1 MRFEIIVVVNG
12 VESYLDTY
20 EYDPISLNFNIADI
34 QDISKR
40 NSSYS
45 KTIKLPETSNN
56 RNIFSDIG
64 DLDVYS
70 NFNPNKKTKCTVLVD
85 TVPVFVG
92 NLQLKSIKI
101 DDDAEY
107 KEYEVVIY
115 ADNDNFFTLLGESFI
130 SDLDFSELN
139 HVYSEENITYSW
151 TQSWNHGYFYP
162 LIDYG
167 NNWDYSQIK
176 GQLSPI
182 GDLTFVRVDQ
192 MFPATN
198 VKYILKKIFQNVGY
212 YWQSDFLESDK
223 FEDLYIPFNR
233 SALQRNLNNT
243 DYKFSIGMFNGVTQS
258 KGGLTQASSPTSQQ
272 LVRIGTYR
280 IPFTNETS
288 PYGDPSNY
296 YNTSTYEYTTPANP
310 ISQRF
315 VCNFDIYFNY
325 RRPSDY
331 TAQTGPGSGI
341 WANSIAFKKRRLN
354 GQVVTIPTN
363 GSLVPCPFTTA
374 AIPNLQRLDTYE
386 RRVIG
391 QVSTGLITLL
401 PGEKV
406 FVEVVYSTQLIAI
419 FPFTLG
425 ASSPVLTW
433 NKACN
438 FFNVVNVNILP
449 GEVIPYNQVVPLNM
463 IKQKDFVMSLV
474 KMFNLYIEPSKEWDN
489 TLIIEPRDDYY
500 AKGAIKDWSKKID
513 IKSISAQPLSE
524 SQNRKNIFKYKD
536 DQDFYN
542 VDYRTNQAD
551 VSYGE
556 EEYFIDNDFIAG
568 EKKIEIAFSP
578 TPVVQVPNSVNLV
591 LPKIGK
597 INNGIFAPTTH
608 NVRILTKWR
617 PETKSSWTFTTPLA
631 IDPAGYIYLQGTAT
645 HSFKVGDTISI
656 TQNDNFAANPQFLYY
671 STPYFKVVEI
681 YNSTTIAINFLAA
694 LMPTP
699 SAIGGVATSIEGL
712 LALPGDDT
720 WGFAGRGANKVWRAY
735 PYLGHLNHPTEPNYD
750 INFGQVTGYY
760 YPDDST
766 TNNNLFNLYYSS
778 FFEECSD
785 IDSRVITADFYL
797 TPIDI
802 SEFKFNDNIY
812 IQNQYY
818 RVNKIK
824 DYDPGV
830 DKLTSVELIKA
841 KFVTVPKTIQKGKG
855 TGGGK
860 PQPNLDT
867 IGPSKNET
875 IRPVKGFALVV
886 SNPDNA
892 TVKGDVLIGGVRNEV
907 YSNKVLIVG
916 DNNVVSSDANYILGS
931 NNTAGIES
939 TNNFIIGSGN
949 EMQTGVKNSFV
960 FGINQQ
966 ITESRTFAVNG
977 KFVIS
982 ADIIDAGRNEVINLY
997 PDSKTNNYLS
1007 ASRNAVREQGSVDIV
1022 NIVSAGRYNLDS

>member
-1 MRFEIIVVVNG
+1 MRFEIIVEVNG
-12 VESYLDTY
+12 VRSYLDTY

-34 QDISKR
+34 QDISRR

-56 RNIFSDIG
+56 RNVFSDIG
-64 DLDVYS
+64 DLDVFS
-70 NFNPNKKTKCTVLVD
+70 NFNPNKKTKCTILVD

-92 NLQLKSIKI
+92 NLQLKSVKI
-101 DDDAEY
+101 DDKAEY
-107 KEYEVVIY
+107 KEYEVVVY
-115 ADNDNFFTLLGESFI
+115 ADNNNFFTLLGESFL

-139 HVYSEENITYSW
+139 HVWSEQNIVYSW

-176 GQLSPI
+176 GEISPI
-182 GDLTFVRVDQ
+182 GPLNFVRVDQ

-212 YWQSDFLESDK
+212 SWQSDFLDTDK

-233 SALQRNLNNT
+233 SALQRNLNST
-243 DYKFSIGMFNGVTQS
+243 DYKFSIGMVSGVTQS
-258 KGGLTQASSPTSQQ
+258 KGAGPDIVGSPLSQQ
-272 LVRIGTYR
+272 LVRIGVYR
-280 IPFTNETS
+280 IPFNNENS

-296 YNTSTYEYTTPANP
+296 YNTSTYEYTAPANV

-315 VCNFDIYFNY
+315 VCNFDIYFLY

-331 TAQTGPGSGI
+331 TAQTGPGSGF
-341 WANSIAFKKRRLN
+341 WANSIAFRKRLN
-354 GQVVTIPTN
+354 TGVVVTIPTN

-374 AIPNLQRLDTYE
+374 AIPNLQKYGTYD
-386 RRVIG
+386 RRITG
-391 QVSTGLITLL
+391 QVSTQQITLL

-406 FVEVVYSTQLIAI
+406 WVEVTYSTQYIAI
-419 FPFTLG
+419 FPFTLT

-433 NKACN
+433 NQPNN
-438 FFNVVNVNILP
+438 FFNVVNQNIQV
-449 GEVIPYNQVVPLNM
+449 GEVIPYNQVIPLNM

-474 KMFNLYIEPSKEWDN
+474 KMFNLYIEPSKDWEN

-500 AKGAIKDWSKKID
+500 AKGVIKDWSKKID
-513 IKSISAQPLSE
+513 IKSINATPLSE

-536 DQDFYN
+536 DNDFYN

-556 EEYFIDNDFIAG
+556 EEYFIDNDFISG
-568 EKKIEIAFSP
+568 EKRIELAFSP
-578 TPVVQVPNSVNLV
+578 TPIVQVPNSINMV

-597 INNGIFAPTTH
+597 VNNNVFSPTTH

-617 PETKSSWTFTTPLA
+617 PEKKTTWTFVEPIVL
-631 IDPAGYIYLQGTAT
+631 DPNGYVYLQGTVS
-645 HSFKVGDTISI
+645 HSFKVGDTIQV
-656 TQNDNFAANPQFLYY
+656 TQNDNFVANSALRLYN
-671 STPYFKVVEI
+671 TPYYKIIEI
-681 YNSTTIAINFLAA
+681 YNSTTIAINLLAA
-694 LMPTP
+694 LLP
-699 SAIGGVATSIEGL
+699 SPASIGGKAISLEGL
-712 LALPGDDT
+712 LGLPGDNT
-720 WGFAGRGANKVWRAY
+720 WGFAGRGGTKIWKVY
-735 PYLGHLNHPTEPNYD
+735 PYLGHMNNPFEPNYD

-766 TNNNLFNLYYSS
+766 TNNNLFELYWSS
-778 FFEECSD
+778 FFEECTD
-785 IDSRVITADFYL
+785 VDSRIITADFYL

-841 KFVTVPKTIQKGKG
+841 KFITVPKTIRKS
-855 TGGGK
+855 TK
-860 PQPNLDT
+860 PQPTLTT
-867 IGPSKNET
+867 IGPSRNET
-875 IRPVKGFALVV
+875 IRPVKGFGLVI
-886 SNPDNA
+886 SNPDNG
-892 TVKGDVLIGGVRNEV
+892 TVKGDVVIGGVRNEV
-907 YSNKVLIVG
+907 YGNKISIIG
-916 DNNVVSSDANYILGS
+916 DDNVVSSDANYIMGS
-931 NNTAGIES
+931 NNRTGIES
-939 TNNFIIGSGN
+939 TSNFVIGDRN
-949 EMQTGVKNSFV
+949 EIQTGVKNSFV
-960 FGINQQ
+960 FGVNQQ
-966 ITESRTFAVNG
+966 ISESRTFAVNG
-977 KFVIS
+977 KFVIN

-997 PDSKTNNYLS
+997 PDSKTNNYVS

-1022 NIVSAGRYNLDS
+1022 NIISAGRYNIDS